1 MDSERIFLDHVA
13 QTTPYPLKVEVA
25 RAEGTSIFDTNGKEY
40 LDFISGIAVSNIG
53 HRHPHVVN
61 AIKDQLDKYMH
72 VMAYGEFIQSAQNR
86 LAEMLAS
93 LLPEQLSTS
102 YFVNSGAEANE
113 GALKLAKRVTGR
125 TQIIS
130 CKKSY
135 HGGTHG
141 ALSVSGNEMKKYAFR
156 PLLPDVYF
164 IEFNKVEDLA
174 QITEATACVIIEPI
188 QGDAG
193 VRIPSI
199 AYLKALRQRCTETGA
214 LLIFDEI
221 QTGYGRTGSLFAFQQ
236 FDVIPDI
243 LTIAKAMG
251 GGMPMGA
258 FISSKKNMEQ
268 FTFNPVLGH
277 ITTFGGHPVNCAA
290 AVANLEVI
298 EKEKLIEGVE
308 KKGQLIE
315 SLIGHPDIIEIRR
328 IGLMFAIEFKSAERV
343 ARIVNQCLED
353 GLITFWFLSCPESF
367 RLAPPLT
374 ISEADSQRGCA
385 IIKNAIELTKE
396 V

>member
-25 RAEGTSIFDTNGKEY
+25 RAEGTNIFDTNGKEY

-53 HRHPHVVN
+53 HCHPHVVK

-86 LAEMLAS
+86 LAEKLAS

-164 IEFNKVEDLA
+164 IEFNNIDDLA

-193 VRIPSI
+193 VRIPSK

-298 EKEKLIEGVE
+298 ENENLIEGVE

-328 IGLMFAIEFKSAERV
+328 IGLMFAVEFKNAERV

-374 ISEADSQRGCA
+374 ISEADIQRGCA
-385 IIKNAIELTKE
+385 IIKNAIEVTME
-396 V
+396 D

>member
-1 MDSERIFLDHVA
+1 MNSERIFLDHVA
-13 QTTPYPLKVEVA
+13 QTTPYPLKIEVA

-53 HRHPHVVN
+53 HRHPHVIK

-86 LAEMLAS
+86 LAEKLAS

-164 IEFNKVEDLA
+164 IEFNNIENLA
-174 QITEATACVIIEPI
+174 QITEDTACVIIEPI

-193 VRIPSI
+193 VRIPSK
-199 AYLKALRQRCTETGA
+199 AYLKALRQKCTETGA

-268 FTFNPVLGH
+268 LTFNPVLGH

-298 EKEKLIEGVE
+298 ENENLIEGVE

-328 IGLMFAIEFKSAERV
+328 IGLMFAVEFKSAERV

-374 ISEADSQRGCA
+374 ISEADIKRGCA

-396 V
+396 D